1 MTGSP
6 ADIIIFAPL
15 APILGVILFWFI
27 QLLLIEDQKYLLSKI
42 WHKHQPLCR
51 FTNFLGLLFQTICQ
65 ALGYTVTRSGIS
77 SFYISVDYGKVAP
90 KKEKKGMAE
99 WLSNG
104 FLFIGPFFIPA
115 SLLLICLF
123 FLLNKGF
130 NISTYMNYTFAEGLA
145 NFGTTLYVFSEGLLD
160 FLFNID
166 LLNLAH
172 FGFLLLLI
180 FLGLGMRPS
189 YIGETKKEKINMLYD
204 LKNIK
209 NYLLQKPLYLFV
221 LFLIAYVFFYI
232 SFLVKHNWYMVLFSV
247 LGWLSIITIISLLI
261 THAIILLIKTTDE
274 IPGRWK
280 FLPYITIPSS
290 YVPMRLLFFIFPMSF
305 SKNVSLLVM
314 ILVTVLIT
322 ILLLKYKTKTN
333 KFKTKTSMKQLERN
347 EDGND
352 KRRRTA
358 KK

>member
-1 MTGSP
+1 MAGSP
-6 ADIIIFAPL
+6 VDIFIFAPL

-42 WHKHQPLCR
+42 WHKHEPLCR

-90 KKEKKGMAE
+90 KKEKKGVAE

-104 FLFIGPFFIPA
+104 FLFVGPFFIPA

-123 FLLNKGF
+123 FLLNNGF
-130 NISTYMNYTFAEGLA
+130 KISAYANYTFAEGLA
-145 NFGTTLYVFSEGLLD
+145 NFGTTLYTFSEK
-160 FLFNID
+160 FLNFLYNID

-180 FLGLGMRPS
+180 FLGLGVRPS
-189 YIGETKKEKINMLYD
+189 YIGETKKEKIDLIYD

-209 NYLLQKPLYLFV
+209 NFLLQKPLYLLV
-221 LFLIAYVFFYI
+221 LFLIAYLFFYI
-232 SFLVKHNWYMVLFSV
+232 SYFLKHSWYMALFSV

-261 THAIILLIKTTDE
+261 THAIIILIKTTDQ
-274 IPGRWK
+274 IPGRWR

-290 YVPMRLLFFIFPMSF
+290 YIPLRMLFIFFPMSF
-305 SKNVSLLVM
+305 SKNISLLVM
-314 ILVTVLIT
+314 ILATVLIT
-322 ILLLKYKTKTN
+322 ILLLKYKTN
-333 KFKTKTSMKQLERN
+333 KFKTKTSMK
-347 EDGND
+347 
-352 KRRRTA
+352 
-358 KK
+358 